1 MERCHTTRVTL
12 IDIVVFQR
20 EVQRL
25 DIIVFG
31 RSKYMLGLMNRH
43 RTLRF
48 LQLLLKLGGVAIGF
62 VFALLGTAQELFA
75 SVDSEQDDERQL
87 HDSDLS
93 GELNHRTGRLD
104 SGTDPYGWYDRE

>member
-43 RTLRF
+43 RTFRVG
-48 LQLLLKLGGVAIGF
+48 QLLLKLGGIAVSFI
-62 VFALLGTAQELFA
+62 FALLDTARELFA